1 MPKRTNLFQRLV
13 KLLHQKL
20 DSNWVVCESE
30 MLVHRLTNEEREV
43 DIVLRYRLG
52 QHDFLLSIECTDTSR
67 PASSTWVEAMA
78 KKHEFLPTSKLVLWS
93 ASGFYKPAIATA
105 KMLGIDVVSQDK
117 DEEKEW
123 SKFKN
128 IFNRGFVKLV
138 SPEYSHFID
147 YVDADGNKS
156 RLDGSNNY
164 LLKGAGNEVC
174 FSILEL
180 KQLVS
185 NNSKL
190 GSTLLDHATDNKND
204 FWVQFVPPFDCLV
217 QKEDGA
223 WVEVFRIGFGIKAN
237 TENTRLESKSIS
249 YEDGVSTLAAGA
261 TKNGV
266 FEIFVQEKNDQPP
279 VVSAWINKKANK

>member
-1 MPKRTNLFQRLV
+1 
-13 KLLHQKL
+13 
-20 DSNWVVCESE
+20 

-93 ASGFYKPAIATA
+93 ANGFYKPAIETA
-105 KMLGIDVVSQDK
+105 KMLGIDVVTQDK

-128 IFNRGFVKLV
+128 IFDHGFVKLV

-147 YVDADGNKS
+147 FVDTDGKKA
-156 RLDGSNNY
+156 RLEGPDNY
-164 LLKGAGNEVC
+164 LLKGAHKEVY
-174 FSILEL
+174 FSISEL
-180 KQLVS
+180 KQLVII
-185 NNSKL
+185 NQKL
-190 GSTLLDHATDNKND
+190 GSTLLDHATDTKKD

-217 QKEDGA
+217 QKEDGV

-237 TENTRLESKSIS
+237 VENTRLESKSIS
-249 YEDGVSTLAAGA
+249 YENNVSTLAAGA
-261 TKNGV
+261 TKDGV
-266 FEIFVQEKNDQPP
+266 FEIFVQEKKDQPP